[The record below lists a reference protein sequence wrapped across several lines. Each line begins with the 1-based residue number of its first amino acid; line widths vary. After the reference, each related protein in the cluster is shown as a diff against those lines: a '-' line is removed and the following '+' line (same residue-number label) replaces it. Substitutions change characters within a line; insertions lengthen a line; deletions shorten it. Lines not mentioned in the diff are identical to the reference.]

1 MKYILIT
8 NNVVANIINGESDGY
23 IPATGDL
30 EHAQIGDVVKDGKI
44 IPPKDTRTHGEKR
57 ASEYP
62 EIGEQL
68 DALWHAMDKGILPKV
83 DDFYTPIKTVKNKYP
98 KPKKA
103 DKS

>member
-1 MKYILIT
+1 MTDKHILIV
-8 NNVVANIINGESDGY
+8 NGVVANIIKGASDGY

-30 EHAQIGDVVKDGKI
+30 ADAQIGDVVKNGKI

-62 EIGEQL
+62 KIGDQL

-83 DDFYTPIKTVKNKYP
+83 DDFYTPIKTVKDKYP
-98 KPKKA
+98 KPKKNN
-103 DKS
+103 